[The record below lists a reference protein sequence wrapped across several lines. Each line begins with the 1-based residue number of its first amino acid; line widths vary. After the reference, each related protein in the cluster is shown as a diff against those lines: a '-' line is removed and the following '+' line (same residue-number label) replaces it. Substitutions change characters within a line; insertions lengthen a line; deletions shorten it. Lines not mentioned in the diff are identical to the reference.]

1 MNICLISHIF
11 PKISYFSVKNDSRVS
26 PISNNEF
33 SVGSVIGEKQ
43 EFLSFIENR

>member
-11 PKISYFSVKNDSRVS
+11 LKISYFSVKNDSRVS

-33 SVGSVIGEKQ
+33 SVGVIGEKQ